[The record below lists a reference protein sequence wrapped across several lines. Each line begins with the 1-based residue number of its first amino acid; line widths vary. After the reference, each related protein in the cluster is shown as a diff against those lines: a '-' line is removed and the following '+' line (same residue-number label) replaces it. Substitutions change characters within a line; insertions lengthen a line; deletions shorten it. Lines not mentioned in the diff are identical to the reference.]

1 MARHRFDPVSLVC
14 GGLAIAAGV
23 VVLVGGELTEEA
35 RLLLPAGLVALG
47 VALLVRVARRPP
59 APAAPPPPAVPS
71 TVLDPDDDLFAPRA
85 RPGPEACRLVATVGA
100 TDRWRRRNRRQVAS
114 TARATRSVPNAVRM
128 AR

>member
-1 MARHRFDPVSLVC
+1 MASAPSTNVPGRGNSHRFDPVSLVC

-71 TVLDPDDDLFAPRA
+71 TVLDLDDDLFAPLDPDDDLIA
-85 RPGPEACRLVATVGA
+85 RFDPDEPRSGGA
-100 TDRWRRRNRRQVAS
+100 GS
-114 TARATRSVPNAVRM
+114 SGS
-128 AR
+128 

>member
-1 MARHRFDPVSLVC
+1 MARHRFDPVSLVS
-14 GGLAIAAGV
+14 GGLAIAVGV

-71 TVLDPDDDLFAPRA
+71 TVLDPDDDLFAPLDPDDDLIA
-85 RPGPEACRLVATVGA
+85 RFDPDEPDDELIARFDPDEPRSGGA
-100 TDRWRRRNRRQVAS
+100 GS
-114 TARATRSVPNAVRM
+114 SGS
-128 AR
+128 